1 MEDLARCVRY
11 LADDSS
17 AQIKKQYLL
26 AIDTCKAS
34 TQREIMKTVS
44 EGLGSG
50 AIRNVSLGEVVDE
63 DWAEMLTLDLKMKT
77 S

>member
-1 MEDLARCVRY
+1 
-11 LADDSS
+11 
-17 AQIKKQYLL
+17 
-26 AIDTCKAS
+26 
-34 TQREIMKTVS
+34 MKTVS